1 MSIKDYIL
9 HVGAAGIGALVSF
22 FTGLPPILLVLL
34 AVMTLDYITGIM
46 TGLAGVSSKSETG
59 GLSSSTALV
68 GILKKILILGVVS
81 LAYLLDYAVT
91 LGAGVEFAAVSS
103 ATCFWFIASEGIS
116 VIENAAQI
124 GVPIPGVLRSAL
136 DIMKKKGETLP
147 EKAEKTPKNAE
158 LNAEKTE

>member
-1 MSIKDYIL
+1 MDIKDSLI
-9 HVGAAGIGALVSF
+9 HIGAAGIGAMISF
-22 FTGLPPILLVLL
+22 FTGLPPVLLVLL

-59 GLSSSTALV
+59 GLSSSTAMM

-116 VIENAAQI
+116 VVENAAQI

-136 DIMKKKGETLP
+136 DIMRKKGDTPPEKTGQKIENF
-147 EKAEKTPKNAE
+147 EKAE
-158 LNAEKTE
+158 